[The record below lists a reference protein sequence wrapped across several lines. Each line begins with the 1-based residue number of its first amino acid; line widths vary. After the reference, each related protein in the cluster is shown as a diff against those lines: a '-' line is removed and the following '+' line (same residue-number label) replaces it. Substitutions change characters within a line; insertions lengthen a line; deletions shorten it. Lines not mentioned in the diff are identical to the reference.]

1 MRLCAY
7 LTEQT
12 IFQSGPTGKSKMKDF
27 NLYLVLGGLI
37 AAIDYVLQVVICQ
50 HLRDKFWSLL

>member
-37 AAIDYVLQVVICQ
+37 AAIDYVLIK
-50 HLRDKFWSLL
+50 LWFANI